1 MATTMEMV
9 GAVTSFFN
17 GMLIDSWSPRILLA
31 FMYNDFDI
39 ILGPVPTYH
48 GLFAA
53 LHAPGDVP
61 CMITMVTGC

>member
-31 FMYNDFDI
+31 FM
-39 ILGPVPTYH
+39 LAV
-48 GLFAA
+48 AA
-53 LHAPGDVP
+53 TSNL
-61 CMITMVTGC
+61 MYS